1 MKKYVIAFLICI
13 YTTILVPI
21 LISDIPDSVSTLLN
35 ITLIAAAVLG
45 ILCMIALFKSIKEI
59 LQTPKQQDELNNLA
73 LLLKIAVLPV
83 YAYTTLIGIGAGTIM
98 MIFPGMIFL
107 LPLIYA
113 IVTTLLC
120 FLLVITSSYSIA
132 CIYVHYR
139 NGIFSLKKTILH
151 VILQVIF
158 FIDVID
164 YIYLFFNIRKCRK
177 ELIDFA

>member
-21 LISDIPDSVSTLLN
+21 LLSDLPDPVSALLN
-35 ITLIAAAVLG
+35 MTLIAAAVLG
-45 ILCMIALFKSIKEI
+45 ILCMITLFKNIKEI
-59 LQTPKQQDELNNLA
+59 LITPKQQDGLNNLA

-83 YAYTTLIGIGAGTIM
+83 YAYITLVGIGAGTIM
-98 MIFPGMIFL
+98 VIFPGMIFL

-113 IVTTLLC
+113 IVTALLC
-120 FLLVITSSYSIA
+120 FLLVITSSYSITR
-132 CIYVHYR
+132 IYIQYR

-177 ELIDFA
+177 ESIEYA

>member
-21 LISDIPDSVSTLLN
+21 LLSDLPDPVSALLN
-35 ITLIAAAVLG
+35 MTLIAAAVLG
-45 ILCMIALFKSIKEI
+45 ILCMITLFKNIKEI
-59 LQTPKQQDELNNLA
+59 LITPKQQDGLNNLA

-83 YAYTTLIGIGAGTIM
+83 YAYITLIGIGAGTIM
-98 MIFPGMIFL
+98 VIFPGMIFL

-113 IVTTLLC
+113 IVTALLC
-120 FLLVITSSYSIA
+120 FLLVITSSYSITH
-132 CIYVHYR
+132 IYIQYR

-177 ELIDFA
+177 KSIEYA

>member
-73 LLLKIAVLPV
+73 LLLKNRCTACLCLYHADWYRRRHDYGDLPRHDIPTAFNLRHSDNFAVLLV
-83 YAYTTLIGIGAGTIM
+83 SHYLKLFNCLHLCSLSKRY
-98 MIFPGMIFL
+98 L
-107 LPLIYA
+107 L
-113 IVTTLLC
+113 T
-120 FLLVITSSYSIA
+120 
-132 CIYVHYR
+132 
-139 NGIFSLKKTILH
+139 
-151 VILQVIF
+151 
-158 FIDVID
+158 
-164 YIYLFFNIRKCRK
+164 
-177 ELIDFA
+177 

>member
-1 MKKYVIAFLICI
+1 MKKYVIAFLICT

-83 YAYTTLIGIGAGTIM
+83 YAYTC
-98 MIFPGMIFL
+98 L
-107 LPLIYA
+107 LY
-113 IVTTLLC
+113 
-120 FLLVITSSYSIA
+120 TS
-132 CIYVHYR
+132 
-139 NGIFSLKKTILH
+139 K
-151 VILQVIF
+151 
-158 FIDVID
+158 
-164 YIYLFFNIRKCRK
+164 
-177 ELIDFA
+177 